1 MKAWITVSAAEK
13 KESDGPRRAMF
24 FRQKGQFWWFVSGNA
39 SSSHY
44 TSVAYS
50 ENVNVNADILQV
62 HVHHFYH
69 LTLACEQADMIP
81 YHEKQIVAETKENI
95 ISYAGSKSKDK
106 V

>member
-1 MKAWITVSAAEK
+1 M
-13 KESDGPRRAMF
+13 
-24 FRQKGQFWWFVSGNA
+24 
-39 SSSHY
+39 
-44 TSVAYS
+44 
-50 ENVNVNADILQV
+50 QV